1 MSTERHS
8 FFIRSTA
15 PPTVEFDS
23 QTPAVYVRFKRASVS
38 KTVPLPCETMHL
50 AIDLD
55 NKGEVIGLEVVGMDE
70 FSMKSIQLI
79 LKKASMDAPNM
90 DFSRARFVPA
100 KLVAA

>member
-1 MSTERHS
+1 MSSERHS
-8 FFIRSTA
+8 FFVRSTR

-23 QTPAVYVRFKRASVS
+23 QTPAVYVRFKKASVA
-38 KTVPLPCETMHL
+38 KTVPLPCEAMHL

-55 NKGEVIGLEVVGMDE
+55 SRGEVIGLEVVGMDE
-70 FSMKSIQLI
+70 FSMRSIQLI
-79 LKKASMDAPNM
+79 LKKASVGTPNM